1 MHDEG
6 RDSNPILM
14 ARRRRSR
21 SLLAT
26 AGRGAV
32 AGLIG
37 GVALAATDRLVAP
50 RITGGAPRGRAWDRR
65 LAQGAKDL
73 GVRVP
78 RARQEVAGIATS
90 LAYAALLGA
99 AYAVARDR
107 FGRIPAADG
116 ILDAGLAYG
125 VSLVVPARSRLLHG
139 AKARGLA
146 GRAAAGADDP
156 ELFRRVTQMA
166 LRMLR

>member
-1 MHDEG
+1 
-6 RDSNPILM
+6 M
-14 ARRRRSR
+14 ARRPRPR

-37 GVALAATDRLVAP
+37 GVALAAADRLVAP
-50 RITGGAPRGRAWDRR
+50 RVTGGAPRGRAWDRQ
-65 LAQGAKDL
+65 LAKAARDL
-73 GVRVP
+73 GVRLP
-78 RARQEVAGIATS
+78 RDRQELAGVATS

-107 FGRIPAADG
+107 FGRLPAAAG

-125 VSLVVPARSRLLHG
+125 VSLVVPPRARMLRG

-166 LRMLR
+166 LRMLP